1 MARLTAD
8 ERINLQNNLKE
19 LNRKLHYTVSHVA
32 ERSGVSESSLENY
45 LSNRKGA
52 SADILKKLADFYGTT
67 PDALISPNIVASEIA
82 LQKAVRQSSTGSNK
96 RTTYFDSITEIIE
109 ALCPYGKQFTALINL
124 IQQFGYN
131 VIYMPTFTADEINA
145 FSRPQEGALM
155 DKEKAYNKQMELRM
169 STPMDKSKVNADT
182 LEKLQAFMESK
193 KDLLASLQSSYVDQ
207 RLSLELF
214 IEKYNN
220 GDFDN
225 IDVADLPLDIRL
237 QSYKS
242 EKALKDATC
251 IEDMDYFNED
261 YPISKFMELLDCEL
275 EDFITGFLD
284 S

>member
-19 LNRKLHYTVSHVA
+19 LNRKLHYTVDYVA
-32 ERSGVSESSLENY
+32 EHSGVSKSSLENY
-45 LSNRKGA
+45 LSNKKGA
-52 SADILKKLADFYGTT
+52 SAEILKKLADFYGTT
-67 PDALISPNIVASEIA
+67 TDALISPNMVASEIA

-96 RTTYFDSITEIIE
+96 RTTYFDAITEIIE
-109 ALCPYGKQFTALINL
+109 DLCPYGKQYTALINL

-131 VIYMPTFTADEINA
+131 VIYMPRFTADEINA
-145 FSRPQEGALM
+145 FSKPQEGALM
-155 DKEKAYNKQMELRM
+155 DKEKAYNKQMEQRM
-169 STPMDKSKVNADT
+169 STPMDKSKVNAEA

-225 IDVADLPLDIRL
+225 VDVSDLPLDIRL
-237 QSYKS
+237 QSYRS
-242 EKALKDATC
+242 ESALKDASS
-251 IEDMDYFNED
+251 IEDLDYFNED
-261 YPISKFMELLDCEL
+261 YPISKFMELLDGEL
-275 EDFITGFLD
+275 EDFITGFIN